1 MNSTER
7 RNDIKRILSDH
18 NTATVKQLS
27 EMYYVSESTIRR
39 DLGKIASESGAIRRT
54 YGGAFM
60 LDNLSNELPINIRE
74 RENTEA
80 KNRIA
85 GKASELIYDGAT
97 IILDTSSTVMEIVP
111 YLNRFDGLTVI
122 TNGIKTAY
130 LLNSYS
136 KITTFCTGGRLRDHN
151 MSLIGSAAC
160 ARLEEI
166 NADIAFISCRGFTTE
181 KGVTEASDEEAQVKK
196 AMINAA
202 GKTILLCDSSKIG
215 LVLMNR
221 VCRTESLYAIVTDS
235 GLSDPDT
242 DTLKKIGVKLI
253 IADRY
258 NQ

>member
-235 GLSDPDT
+235 ELSDPDT
-242 DTLKKIGVKLI
+242 DTLKKMGVKLI